1 MLRPRVGR
9 QPLGTTLSSIGL
21 RVPCNSGRAPA
32 DRSCCRFYS
41 FSRPIFFL
49 SLPLLSGS
57 PAARCAI
64 GISAARRSTVVC
76 VRIEGFV

>member
-41 FSRPIFFL
+41 FSRPIVL

-57 PAARCAI
+57 LAACCAI